1 MAPLISNEAGHSS
14 TLTLRYFFNDLNK
27 GVTPMDALF
36 QTRRQLYKE
45 FEGRVN
51 RTEQIYYAY
60 PFRLYLL

>member
-1 MAPLISNEAGHSS
+1 M
-14 TLTLRYFFNDLNK
+14 RYFFGGLNK
-27 GVTPMDALF
+27 GMAPIDALYR
-36 QTRRQLYKE
+36 TRRQIYKE